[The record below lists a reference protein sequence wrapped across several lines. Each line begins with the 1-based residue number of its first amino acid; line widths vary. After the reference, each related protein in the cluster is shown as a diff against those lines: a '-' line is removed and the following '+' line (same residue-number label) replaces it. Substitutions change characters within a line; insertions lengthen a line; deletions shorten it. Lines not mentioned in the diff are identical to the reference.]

1 MLEMDVFLD
10 FRFFPK
16 RKFFSLIVGKICLY
30 LKPILLFQKICSAKE
45 MTKHHY
51 MEVVESEVDG
61 LGEHPVAEFSF
72 GFQLGLKLGIW
83 SLE

>member
-1 MLEMDVFLD
+1 MLKMDVFLD
-10 FRFFPK
+10 FRIFPK
-16 RKFFSLIVGKICLY
+16 SANFLVSLWVKSVY